1 MIRYNSVAY
10 ADIEGDLAVTQCY
23 QNSMEFP
30 RVHRRV
36 VEARFD
42 GGEITSDGGALLLRQ
57 ADRYLGLTQAVA
69 EALSD
74 PRRRKSCAHDVR
86 SLVRQRVYAVALGYE
101 DLNDHDTLRREV
113 GLQTVVERDRP
124 LASASTLCRFEK
136 RADRAAAWR
145 LHQVLLEQ
153 FIAGLE
159 VVAKELILD
168 FDATDDPVH
177 GEQAGR
183 FFHGYYRRYCFLP
196 LYVFCGDQ
204 LLVSYLRPS
213 NIDAAKHSWAVLSLL
228 VRRLRQAWPAVR
240 IIFRGDSGFCRW
252 KLLRWCERHGVDY
265 IVGLAKNERLNAL
278 TAAHRREA
286 AAEVAE
292 TGEKVRR
299 FTELVYG
306 ARPWDRPRRVIA
318 KIEHSRR
325 GANPRYIV
333 TSLAGDSAG
342 TVRTAVLC
350 PRRHGKPHQGKP
362 TGSVCR
368 PHLLSRVVAQPV
380 PAAVGFTG
388 LHADRDDPAHRL
400 ERHRA
405 GARLCG
411 YDPPEAVQDRCGDPE
426 QYPPRAVPARQYLP
440 QPGSVLLGG
449 ASPGRRI
456 SPARL
461 LPDGVAGTRDARLCP
476 KHRKTT
482 QTRRVSPRSAP
493 NKRPRPP
500 PPNPELNPTRKSPKL
515 QAKSV
520 TGAISGLAVNSVKVV
535 HTGHSRDGWQIA

>member
-1 MIRYNSVAY
+1 M
-10 ADIEGDLAVTQCY
+10 TQCY

-145 LHQVLLEQ
+145 LHPVLLEQ

-333 TSLAGDSAG
+333 TSLAGDPQALYERLYCARG
-342 TVRTAVLC
+342 DMENRI
-350 PRRHGKPHQGKP
+350 KEKP

-500 PPNPELNPTRKSPKL
+500 PPNPEPNPTRKSPKL

-520 TGAISGLAVNSVKVV
+520 TGAISGLS
-535 HTGHSRDGWQIA
+535 G